1 LTGGYDG
8 TVRFW
13 NAESGE
19 ARCALGRFGGVESL
33 ALSTPTKTLATT
45 GFSWRI
51 TLVDV
56 DLDEPSEMDL
66 ERITALLVKLDDD
79 SYETREAASQ
89 ELSAIGMRA
98 ERELARAAKES
109 ESTEVRI
116 RARRIREEILTR
128 TRSTID
134 GHDGRIDDLAV
145 SPDGRVLASASRDGT
160 VRLRRLPAGEELAR
174 LALKE

>member
-1 LTGGYDG
+1 
-8 TVRFW
+8 
-13 NAESGE
+13 
-19 ARCALGRFGGVESL
+19 
-33 ALSTPTKTLATT
+33 
-45 GFSWRI
+45 
-51 TLVDV
+51 
-56 DLDEPSEMDL
+56 
-66 ERITALLVKLDDD
+66 LVKLDDD

-116 RARRIREEILTR
+116 RARRIRTEILTR

-134 GHDGRIDDLAV
+134 GHEGRIDDLAV

-160 VRLRRLPAGEELAR
+160 VRLWRLPAGEELAR